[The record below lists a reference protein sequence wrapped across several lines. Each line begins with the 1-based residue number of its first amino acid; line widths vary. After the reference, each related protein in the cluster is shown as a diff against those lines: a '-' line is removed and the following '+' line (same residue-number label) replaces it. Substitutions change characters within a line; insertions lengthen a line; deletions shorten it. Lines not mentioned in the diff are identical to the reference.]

1 VVPHLLHLGNMASRD
16 VRLFMRATRPAERV
30 RVEAVVGGEVVFSKF
45 ERVVRPAEMVM
56 LTIPAGKVSPGKM
69 GPGKAGPN
77 RAGLNTVS
85 PNCADGGPQPELV
98 VRITPRDRDSAAE
111 GGEKA

>member
-1 VVPHLLHLGNMASRD
+1 
-16 VRLFMRATRPAERV
+16 
-30 RVEAVVGGEVVFSKF
+30 VEAVVGGEVVFSKF

-56 LTIPAGKVSPGKM
+56 LTIPAGKVSLGKM
-69 GPGKAGPN
+69 GPN
-77 RAGLNTVS
+77 RAGLNKVS
-85 PNCADGGPQPELV
+85 PDCADGGPQPELV